1 MGTTWKGFVFFPY
14 VFTPGRGWSVLV
26 LLVCFGL
33 CVHESVSAQ
42 KMKHVSSKVSL
53 LAHSPWDWM
62 RSWRNNLAN
71 VEPLEKPESHLHSFR
86 GRLSMSLGVTTL
98 SKGLRD
104 HGQKK
109 MDGSSFAISLG
120 ARSDRVDTIAT
131 RVEAI
136 STRVKTIA
144 TRVETIATRV
154 EAIFGW
160 RLSLLKYWVQSYHSR
175 H

>member
-71 VEPLEKPESHLHSFR
+71 VEPLDKPESHLHSFR

-109 MDGSSFAISLG
+109 WMVLHLRYLLARGAIALTPSLLG
-120 ARSDRVDTIAT
+120 WRPSLL
-131 RVEAI
+131 
-136 STRVKTIA
+136 
-144 TRVETIATRV
+144 
-154 EAIFGW
+154 GW
-160 RLSLLKYWVQSYHSR
+160 RLSLLEWKPSLLGWRLSLGGGYRY
-175 H
+175 

>member
-1 MGTTWKGFVFFPY
+1 
-14 VFTPGRGWSVLV
+14 
-26 LLVCFGL
+26 
-33 CVHESVSAQ
+33 
-42 KMKHVSSKVSL
+42 
-53 LAHSPWDWM
+53 
-62 RSWRNNLAN
+62 
-71 VEPLEKPESHLHSFR
+71 
-86 GRLSMSLGVTTL
+86 
-98 SKGLRD
+98 
-104 HGQKK
+104 